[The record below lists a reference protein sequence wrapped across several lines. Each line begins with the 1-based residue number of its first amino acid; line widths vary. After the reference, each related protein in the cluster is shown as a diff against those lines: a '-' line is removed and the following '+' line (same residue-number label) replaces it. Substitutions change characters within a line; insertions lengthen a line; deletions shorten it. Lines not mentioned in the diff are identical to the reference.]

1 MVLIYN
7 LAIQLY
13 CLIIKAVS
21 PFNIKAK
28 QWVDGRKNLFTR
40 LEQTLGKNERI
51 AWFHSASLGEFEQ
64 GRPVIEAYKQR
75 NPDVKIL
82 LTFFSPSGYEIRKN
96 YAGAD
101 YIFYLPADTRH
112 NAVRFIELAKPEVV
126 FFIKYEFWYNYL
138 NQLQKR
144 NIPTF
149 LFSAIFRADQVFF
162 KWYGGIFRNVLAG
175 FKYIFVQNEAS
186 VELLL
191 NIGIKNVVIAGDTRF
206 DRVATIASQTRKL
219 PVAEAFCNNNTVFIA
234 GSTWPADEELLAQ
247 YINQSAHSFK
257 TIIAP
262 HEIEPAHI
270 EQIESRITKK
280 VLRYSQAEK
289 HNPADFDVLLID
301 NIGMLSSLY
310 QYGNVSYIG
319 GGFGKGIHNTLEAAT
334 FGLPVIF
341 GPNYLKFAEACD
353 LIERGAA
360 FSITSYTELNE
371 QLNWFLE
378 NANQCERIGALSAG
392 YVKEKTGA
400 TTIILDKEDAIRN
413 RA

>member
-1 MVLIYN
+1 MVMIYN
-7 LAIQLY
+7 FSIRVY
-13 CLIIKAVS
+13 SLIIRMVS
-21 PFNIKAK
+21 PFNTKAK
-28 QWVDGRKNLFTR
+28 QWVEGRKDIFAR
-40 LEQTLGKNERI
+40 LSATINKGERI

-64 GRPVIEAYKQR
+64 GRPVIEEYKHR

-101 YIFYLPADTRH
+101 YIFYLPVDTRH
-112 NAVRFIELAKPEVV
+112 NAIKFIELVKPEIV

-144 NIPTF
+144 NIPTY
-149 LFSAIFRADQVFF
+149 LFSAIFRPNQIFF
-162 KWYGGIFRNVLAG
+162 KNYGGMFRKVLSG
-175 FKYIFVQNEAS
+175 FNHIFVQNAPS
-186 VELLL
+186 VELLKSI
-191 NIGIKNVVIAGDTRF
+191 NIQQVSIAGDTRF

-219 PVAEAFCNNNTVFIA
+219 PIAEAFCNNNTVFIA

-247 YINQSAHSFK
+247 YINKSEHAFK

-262 HEIEPAHI
+262 HEIEPSHI
-270 EQIESRITKK
+270 EQIEKRFTKK
-280 VLRYSQAEK
+280 VLRFSQAENQ
-289 HNPADFDVLLID
+289 NPAEFDVLIID

-310 QYGNVSYIG
+310 QYGNLSYIG

-360 FSITSYTELNE
+360 FSISNFEELNE
-371 QLNWFLE
+371 QINWFFN
-378 NANQCERIGALSAG
+378 NANQCERIGSISAE

-400 TTIILDKEDAIRN
+400 TDVILNNIGEKV
-413 RA
+413 